1 MRAQAWAIFSRGS
14 ALFQFAGGDCFMS
27 ISRFNV
33 GKRIKYILSESFIK
47 DCSNSSST
55 VQREGLIGIG
65 AYSSGLMESREM
77 KSPLSGRKRIVVP
90 KKLNKP
96 QVTNTRSLSLG
107 YFSVESFLL
116 LACLTASLLFLPLIL
131 PPLPPPPAMLLLLP
145 IGILLVLLI
154 LAFMHSDMR
163 DVSSYL

>member
-1 MRAQAWAIFSRGS
+1 MNFEELNIE
-14 ALFQFAGGDCFMS
+14 L
-27 ISRFNV
+27 RF
-33 GKRIKYILSESFIK
+33 
-47 DCSNSSST
+47 
-55 VQREGLIGIG
+55 EGLIGIR
-65 AYSSGLMESREM
+65 AYSSGLMESRSREM

-90 KKLNKP
+90 KKPTKP

-131 PPLPPPPAMLLLLP
+131 PPLPPPPVMLLLLP